1 MENSRKKKIA
11 LIIAILVAIII
22 IVLFFIF
29 RSRLTA
35 TTMRILRLEGTVSLE
50 DNGREKTVRES
61 LRLKSGNALATAA
74 QSLVSIGLDD
84 TKIVT
89 LNENSRAEFVQKRK
103 KLNLQLTEGS
113 LFFDVSKPLADDES
127 FEIATN
133 SMVVGIRGTSGL
145 VSVEDGNE
153 SLTVTDG
160 HVHVT
165 GTNHVT
171 GEIKEI
177 DVYAGEKIVVYLYN
191 DREVDSIEF
200 QLEKVTEYD
209 LPEFVL
215 QYLREHLDTLDR
227 VVAATGWSRPYIL
240 GETEKVPEVPAVI
253 PEGADTDSGSGSS
266 GGGDDGGSGGDITG
280 TKNAAGDT
288 DAGADTDGTAGGD
301 GATVDGNRAAGQT
314 TGATP
319 AELQTASGSIVLTNP
334 DNGVLLLSDGTLFD
348 PAFYAA
354 TNADV
359 VDQYGTDTVSLV
371 AHYIFHG
378 KEEGR
383 PPIAPVAVT
392 AKAEDTTFH
401 FDPNAG
407 GSSSSSSSD
416 DDDDDDDNN
425 SSSSSSS
432 SSSGGSSGGGGSS
445 SSSSDDDDDDD
456 NNNNSSSGSGGSSGG
471 GGSSSTSN
479 VVNEAGNV
487 TLSDGTQATYDNGTL
502 TINSYS
508 GTVTIPASLT
518 NANDETLAIHQ
529 VAIDDLSRINN
540 WESLSAGSKVVSTT
554 NSSYVIRNDSGTFS
568 YYDGNGYLLGEN
580 MSLDDLKKRLG

>member
-240 GETEKVPEVPAVI
+240 GETEKVPEVPTVI

-280 TKNAAGDT
+280 TENAAGDT

-319 AELQTASGSIVLTNP
+319 AELQTAGGSIVLTNP

-416 DDDDDDDNN
+416 DDDDDDN
-425 SSSSSSS
+425 SSSS
-432 SSSGGSSGGGGSS
+432 SSSGGSSGGGG
-445 SSSSDDDDDDD
+445 
-456 NNNNSSSGSGGSSGG
+456 GSS
-471 GGSSSTSN
+471 TPN
-479 VVNEAGNV
+479 VVDGEGNV
-487 TLSDGTQATYDNGTL
+487 TLSDGTQAKYDDGVL

-508 GTVTIPASLT
+508 SSVTIPASLT
-518 NANDETLAIHQ
+518 DASGSPTGINRVTIDNLSNINWGESASGITATDNAGNTVEKA
-529 VAIDDLSRINN
+529 
-540 WESLSAGSKVVSTT
+540 T
-554 NSSYVIRNDSGTFS
+554 N
-568 YYDGNGYLLGEN
+568 GNGVTDYTLTTIGGDVTKY
-580 MSLDDLKKRLG
+580 DDNEVGLTRLQEALNNLP